1 MPTDLIIRNG
11 RVVTPGGVVNGGL
24 AIAGETILTIDADAK
39 LPAAGRTIDARGQY
53 VLPGLIDAHVHMASE
68 EDPSIAD
75 GLRANMPVE
84 TDGALHGG
92 VTAFGHFVGQRN
104 EPLVPNVETTIRE
117 GNRWS
122 HVDFFMH
129 AIMSAEGHFTEQPD
143 VWALGVTSFK
153 HFFNAYKPRP
163 TEGLAWLG
171 GPSDSGMLYRSLRFC
186 ARQGP
191 PAVAIV
197 HCEDIDLIDVLEE
210 ELRAAGRTDLAAWSE
225 ARPNVAE
232 FTRVHLAIELAKFAR
247 APLYVAHLSSAEG
260 ADLVAAARR
269 DGWPVWAEVT
279 PHHLTHTGDMEAEI
293 GGWGKVNPPLRARRD
308 GERLWR
314 AMLDGGIT
322 CLGSDHGT
330 GGRVGATKQKGPKHG
345 NIWAARSGNRGGLEH
360 FLPMMMTFGVNAGR
374 IGIEDFAR
382 IGATNTAKAFGLY
395 PRKGAL
401 IPGADADVVLVD
413 PEREAIVDDRFYHCV
428 CEVSVYRDWRFKG
441 MATTTIVRGQVM
453 MEDGETV
460 GKPGWGR
467 YVPRGID
474 RLGGPSHGPPKPPT
488 VLAPRGTRGTRR
500 NAPRSS

>member
-1 MPTDLIIRNG
+1 MPADLVIRNG
-11 RVVTPGGVVNGGL
+11 RVVTPGGVVPGGL
-24 AIAGETILTIDADAK
+24 AISGETIVAIDADAK
-39 LPAAGRTIDARGQY
+39 LPAARRIIDARGQY
-53 VLPGLIDAHVHMASE
+53 ALPGLIDAHVHMASE
-68 EDPSIAD
+68 EDASIEE

-92 VTAFGHFVGQRN
+92 VTTFGHFVGQRG
-104 EPLVPNVETTIRE
+104 EPLVPNVTTTIRE

-122 HVDFFMH
+122 HVDFFLH
-129 AIMSAEGHFTEQPD
+129 AIMSAEGHFAEQPE
-143 VWALGVTSFK
+143 VWSLGVTSFK

-186 ARQGP
+186 ARQGA
-191 PAVAIV
+191 PAIAVV
-197 HCEDIDLIDVLEE
+197 HCEDIDLIEVLED
-210 ELRAAGRTDLAAWSE
+210 ELRAAGRHDLGAWSE

-293 GGWGKVNPPLRARRD
+293 GCWGKVNPPLRARRD

-314 AMLDGGIT
+314 AMLDGGVT

-330 GGRVGATKQKGPKHG
+330 GGRVRATKQNGPKHD

-360 FLPMMMTFGVNAGR
+360 FLPMMMTSGVVAGR
-374 IGIEDFAR
+374 IGIEDLAR

-413 PEREAIVDDRFYHCV
+413 PDREAIVDDRFYHCV

-441 MATTTIVRGQVM
+441 MATTTLVRGQVM

-467 YVPRGID
+467 YVARPTHRH
-474 RLGGPSHGPPKPPT
+474 GGPRYGD
-488 VLAPRGTRGTRR
+488 
-500 NAPRSS
+500 